1 VETKNLIILLN
12 RDMAEEL
19 ALFDILLSAERST
32 DDRLNALLQLRPFLE
47 TGAGAEKLMAA
58 VAAEESKEV
67 KLAMLTL
74 LCDIDIT
81 RITERDAYIHALA
94 VIACLE
100 PERTLRY
107 PALERLATLAAHIPE
122 IGEVLTDTLV
132 NDLDTDIQF
141 ICITGLRNTV
151 EKTADTIAK
160 ISAYIPVAPVACRAA
175 LLDLVQQF
183 PAPHAAELALLFLDP
198 LEQEHTRQ
206 AAILFL
212 AGIPVLPPA
221 VLSNLT
227 TRLGHE
233 TSLSIRTAI
242 IQLLS
247 DRKII
252 DTALFADMFAALQR
266 MPDQPELLTLVTGRL
281 VAYPHLQEDFN
292 RLFAQT
298 TSAGLKIRLLTLLQ
312 QHDLPH
318 LIISGLQDTN
328 PYVREAVLPLL
339 IQQFPKQQEQLEPA
353 LAKAIQSEPLTGLR
367 SALMDVILQTGR
379 KSSQTEA
386 LLVDLAI
393 AETDH
398 ALKIKLATA
407 VCEIP
412 INEENRRP
420 LLQLFAGILEGGWYP
435 AALKQQV
442 MSRLQTF
449 AYSDD
454 PDLKK
459 SLGLLLEQ
467 AKDIYELDR
476 IYKVLKTLETDFSQL
491 APSLLRALYRHIAWY
506 PQQPLDEWVQL
517 LGKLADQHADIRAAL
532 PYFVS
537 LTKATWLLKG
547 ADKADQTGAF
557 LPAFQQVMLKRNGT
571 QTYLEAERLL
581 ADAWNNRTIKKSE
594 VVELYK
600 MLLRTP
606 KSAAMLQ
613 QLLRIMQEGKLV
625 TPELVTLSLD
635 YILVS
640 QDKDGIYQVRKYLEQ
655 VGFIDLEYRQR
666 LVSIFTQAH
675 YERYMQ
681 FNAPEIHSKKRYT
694 TLNDWEYGGW
704 ICPYTQWPVAALIFA
719 IEPGELPA
727 QIFNQL
733 PDNSQDPA
741 ATLPYL
747 VLEHLFRNSNG
758 VWAKYLYKETDRF
771 GQFLTWLYNGY
782 QQLSAGNALGDRML
796 FVFWKKWNDYV
807 QLLNGQPVPP
817 HLADAAAYI
826 YSGICQIVKRL
837 DPSFNGK
844 QFPNVLKSMNVAVV
858 QQNWPWS
865 ADLWDM
871 FEYKY
876 FPKKD
881 PDQEAAVQLFQQA
894 ASALQ
899 SDKLEEGYQ
908 LLKDLLQYYPHT
920 RQVKEQSA
928 VINNAIQQL
937 EAKFAAK

>member
-1 VETKNLIILLN
+1 
-12 RDMAEEL
+12 MAEEL

-32 DDRLNALLQLRPFLE
+32 TDRLEALEGLRPFLE
-47 TGAGAEKLMAA
+47 TGAGVDKLTAA
-58 VAAEESKEV
+58 ISVEDSKEV
-67 KLAMLTL
+67 KLTMLIL

-81 RITERDAYIHALA
+81 RITERDAYIQALA

-100 PERTLRY
+100 PERSLRY
-107 PALERLATLAAHIPE
+107 PALERLATLAAHVPDIAD
-122 IGEVLTDTLV
+122 VLTDTLV
-132 NDLDTDIQF
+132 NDLDTHIQLT
-141 ICITGLRNTV
+141 CITGLRNTV

-160 ISAYIPVAPVACRAA
+160 IGAYIPVAPQACQGT
-175 LLDLVQQF
+175 LLALVQQF
-183 PAPHAAELALLFLDP
+183 PLPHAAELALLFLEP
-198 LEQEHTRQ
+198 LASEHIRQ
-206 AAILFL
+206 SAIQFL
-212 AGIPVLPPA
+212 AGIPLLPASVLA
-221 VLSNLT
+221 NLT
-227 TRLGHE
+227 ARLSGE
-233 TSLSIRTAI
+233 TSLYVRNAI
-242 IQLLS
+242 IQLLAA
-247 DRKII
+247 RKTV
-252 DTALFADMFAALQR
+252 DPALFAGMFTALQR
-266 MPDQPELLTLVTGRL
+266 MPDQPELLELVTGRL
-281 VAYPHLQEDFN
+281 VANPELQKDFDQ
-292 RLFAQT
+292 LFTQT

-318 LIISGLQDTN
+318 LIISGLSDKN

-339 IQQFPKQQEQLEPA
+339 IHQFPKQQELLEPA
-353 LAKAIQSEPLTGLR
+353 LAKAIQEEPLTGLR

-379 KSSQTEA
+379 KSAQTEA
-386 LLVDLAI
+386 LLVNLAV
-393 AETDH
+393 AETDPT
-398 ALKIKLATA
+398 LKIKLAPA
-407 VCEIP
+407 VCDITITEQ
-412 INEENRRP
+412 NRPP
-420 LLQLFAGILEGGWYP
+420 LLQLFAGILEEAWYP

-467 AKDIYELDR
+467 AKDIYELDHIYR
-476 IYKVLKTLETDFSQL
+476 ILKTLETDFSQL

-532 PYFVS
+532 PYFAS

-557 LPAFQQVMLKRNGT
+557 LPAFQQTMLKRNGT
-571 QTYLEAERLL
+571 QTFIEAQRLL
-581 ADAWNNRTIKKSE
+581 TEAWNNRTIKKNE

-613 QLLRIMQEGKLV
+613 QLLSIMQQGKLV

-640 QDKDGIYQVRKYLEQ
+640 QDKEGIYQVRKYLEQ

-666 LVSIFTQAH
+666 LVSIFTPMH
-675 YERYMQ
+675 YQRYMQ
-681 FNAPEIHSKKRYT
+681 FNAPEINSKKRYT
-694 TLNDWEYGGW
+694 TLNDWEYSGW
-704 ICPYTQWPVAALIFA
+704 ICPYNQWPVAALIFA
-719 IEPGELPA
+719 IEPGDLPA
-727 QIFNQL
+727 QIFNDL
-733 PDNSQDPA
+733 PHDSLEPA

-758 VWAKYLYKETDRF
+758 VWAKYLYKDAERF

-782 QQLSAGNALGDRML
+782 QQLSANNALGDRML

-807 QLLNGQPVPP
+807 QLLNGQPVPA
-817 HLADAAAYI
+817 HLADAAAHI
-826 YSGICQIVKRL
+826 YPGICQVVKKL
-837 DPSFNGK
+837 DPAFNGK

-881 PDQEAAVQLFQQA
+881 PDQEAAVALFQRA

-908 LLKDLLQYYPHT
+908 LLKDLLQHYPHT
-920 RQVKEQSA
+920 RQVKEQLS

-937 EAKFAAK
+937 DVKFAAE

>member
-1 VETKNLIILLN
+1 M
-12 RDMAEEL
+12 DMAEEL
-19 ALFDILLSAERST
+19 ALFDILLSTERST
-32 DDRLNALLQLRPFLE
+32 TDRLEALRGLRPFLE
-47 TGAGAEKLMAA
+47 TGEGVNKLTEAIQAEN
-58 VAAEESKEV
+58 SIEV
-67 KLAMLTL
+67 KHAMLSL
-74 LCDIDIT
+74 LCNIDIT
-81 RITERDAYIHALA
+81 RITERAQYIHALA
-94 VIACLE
+94 IIACLD
-100 PERTLRY
+100 PERPLRY
-107 PALERLATLAAHIPE
+107 LALERLATLVAHIPE
-122 IGEVLTDTLV
+122 IAEILTDTLV
-132 NDLDTDIQF
+132 NDLDTNIQF
-141 ICITGLRNTV
+141 ICITGLRNSV
-151 EKTADTIAK
+151 EKTTDTITK
-160 ISAYIPVAPVACRAA
+160 IAAYIPVAPPECRES
-175 LLDLVQQF
+175 LLALVQQF
-183 PAPHAAELALLFLDP
+183 PSPHAAELALLFLDP
-198 LEQEHTRQ
+198 LEQEHIRQ
-206 AAILFL
+206 SAIQFL
-212 AGIPVLPPA
+212 AGMPLLPAPILA
-221 VLSNLT
+221 HLTARLS
-227 TRLGHE
+227 GE
-233 TSLSIRTAI
+233 TSLYVRNAI

-247 DRKII
+247 AMRTVDPS
-252 DTALFADMFAALQR
+252 LFAHMFAALQR

-281 VAYPHLQEDFN
+281 VANPHLQEDFN
-292 RLFAQT
+292 QLFAQT

-318 LIISGLQDTN
+318 LIISGLQDKN

-339 IQQFPKQQEQLEPA
+339 IHQFPKQQEQLEPA

-367 SALMDVILQTGR
+367 SALLDVILQTGR
-379 KSSQTEA
+379 KSPQTEA
-386 LLVDLAI
+386 LLVTLAV

-407 VCEIP
+407 VCEIT
-412 INEENRRP
+412 ITNENRP
-420 LLQLFAGILEGGWYP
+420 SLLQLFAGIMEGAWYP
-435 AALKQQV
+435 PTLKQQV
-442 MSRLQTF
+442 INRLQTF

-459 SLGLLLEQ
+459 SMGLLLEQ

-476 IYKVLKTLETDFSQL
+476 IYRLLKTLETDFSQL

-517 LGKLADQHADIRAAL
+517 LGKLADQHAEIRAEL

-537 LTKATWLLKG
+537 LTKANWLLKG

-557 LPAFQQVMLKRNGT
+557 LPAFQQTMLKRNGM
-571 QTYLEAERLL
+571 QTYMEAQRLL
-581 ADAWNNRTIKKSE
+581 TEAWNNRTIKKNE

-606 KSAAMLQ
+606 KSDGLLQ
-613 QLLRIMQEGKLV
+613 QLLGIMQQGKLV

-640 QDKDGIYQVRKYLEQ
+640 QDKDGVYQVRKYLEQ

-675 YERYMQ
+675 YQRYMQ
-681 FNAPEIHSKKRYT
+681 FNAPEINSKKRYT
-694 TLNDWEYGGW
+694 TLNEWEYSGW

-719 IEPGELPA
+719 IEPGDLPAKVFNELPDSS
-727 QIFNQL
+727 L
-733 PDNSQDPA
+733 EPA

-758 VWAKYLYKETDRF
+758 IWAKYLYKDEERF
-771 GQFLTWLYNGY
+771 EQFLTWLYNGY
-782 QQLSAGNALGDRML
+782 RQLSANNALGDRML

-807 QLLNGQPVPP
+807 QLLNGKPVPVM
-817 HLADAAAYI
+817 LADAAAHI
-826 YSGICQIVKRL
+826 YLGICQVLKQL
-837 DPSFNGK
+837 EPAFNGK
-844 QFPNVLKSMNVAVV
+844 QFPNVLKAMNSAVV

-865 ADLWDM
+865 NDFWET

-881 PDQEAAVQLFQQA
+881 PDQESAVQLFQRA

-908 LLKDLLQYYPHT
+908 LLKELLQYYPHT
-920 RQVKEQSA
+920 RQVKEKLT
-928 VINNAIQQL
+928 VINNAIQEL
-937 EAKFAAK
+937 NAKFAAK